1 MRLIWLVL
9 MIVTGY
15 CAATSVAARE
25 LYRCRGGDGAL
36 VFRDTP
42 CESGTV
48 QTGTLKLP
56 KPVDSAPGD
65 DRHSAAERRRIA
77 AWEESS
83 RRRLPAS
90 LGGSDPP
97 TVREPRVRRSAA
109 APARGVDRCTQ
120 ARTSRDAAYTRAD
133 SPGFDERRRLQDAI
147 DRACGLR

>member
-1 MRLIWLVL
+1 MRLIWPVL

-25 LYRCRGGDGAL
+25 FYRCRGGDGAL

-48 QTGTLKLP
+48 QTGMLKLP

-65 DRHSAAERRRIA
+65 DRHSAAERKRIA

-90 LGGSDPP
+90 LGGSDSPSA
-97 TVREPRVRRSAA
+97 REPRARPSAA
-109 APARGVDRCTQ
+109 VAARGGDRCTQ
-120 ARTSRDAAYTRAD
+120 ARTSRDAAYARAD

-147 DRACGLR
+147 DSACGLR